1 MTKSLWPD
9 EISVIKEVP
18 PVSILREQAA
28 LLGGKTRNLVTAEV
42 DSGTVNEYEPIT
54 REYTPSF
61 RDTFYLVA
69 PALDNYRFE
78 LFRLTRK
85 VDLLYPV
92 KIYSGALSIDEGIT
106 SEDELLK
113 ELANIFSHAKT
124 INIIQSMLI
133 QSGWEPE
140 DARPQNGETTGDEI
154 PF

>member
-28 LLGGKTRNLVTAEV
+28 LLGEKTRNLVTAEV
-42 DSGTVNEYEPIT
+42 DSGTVNEYTPII
-54 REYTPSF
+54 RDRIPSF

-78 LFRLTRK
+78 LFRVTRQ
-85 VDLLYPV
+85 VDQLYPIE
-92 KIYSGALSIDEGIT
+92 IYSSALGIDEGIV
-106 SEDELLK
+106 SENELLEK
-113 ELANIFSHAKT
+113 LADIFSHPKT
-124 INIIQSMLI
+124 INIVQSMLI
-133 QSGWEPE
+133 QSGWEPKG
-140 DARPQNGETTGDEI
+140 AAAQNGETQEDEI